1 MSSADHVMESPAA
14 PLLTVRGLT
23 KEFPGVKAL
32 SDLDWELAHGEVH
45 GLAGQNGAGKSTLI
59 KILSGAQRQDGGT
72 IEIDGRPMVFHG
84 PSDAQA
90 AGIFT
95 IYQELS
101 LVPQLSV
108 AENILLAD
116 LPQGRGKVVSWGA
129 MRVKAREALDWLG
142 FDIQADAKVGSL
154 TVAEQQAVELAK
166 AMHRNARILIL
177 DEPSATLPVQDVDR
191 LLAVLRTLQKRGVS
205 LIYIS
210 HRFEEVFEICSRIT
224 VLRDGRKVTTVDR
237 EDTSPTDIVRA
248 MIGRQLRSSM
258 MGEALLAEAE
268 DNSQA
273 RPRIGSGGDRDHV
286 ALSVE
291 GLGDGSAIHD
301 VSFDLHRGEVVGV
314 AGLIGSGQTELAAS
328 LFGDRRTTSGTV
340 RVDGRPIALKSSIA
354 AIQAGIG
361 LLPESRKT
369 QGLVLG
375 MAVEQNITLPNL
387 SDFSRSSII
396 DRRSERRAAR
406 EMRDALS
413 IKVSSLDQPAI
424 TLSGGNQQKIVLAK
438 WLVSKAKI
446 LIFHEPTRG
455 VDVGAKEEIYDL
467 IRKFVEQGGA
477 ALVLSSELSE
487 TMMCDRVLV
496 LARGRIA
503 GEFEHDQV
511 DPHGD
516 AILALC
522 H

>member
-1 MSSADHVMESPAA
+1 MATAAQPMESPAA

-32 SDLDWELAHGEVH
+32 SDLDWDLASGEVH

-59 KILSGAQRQDGGT
+59 KILSGAQRQDRGT
-72 IEIDGRPMVFHG
+72 IEIDGRPVEFHG
-84 PSDAQA
+84 PSDAQD

-116 LPQGRGKVVSWGA
+116 LPQGRGRVVSWSS
-129 MRVKAREALDWLG
+129 MRHKAREALDWLG
-142 FDIQADAKVGSL
+142 FNIDPDARVGAL
-154 TVAEQQAVELAK
+154 PVAEQQAVELAK

-191 LLAVLRTLQKRGVS
+191 LLSVLRTLQERGVS

-237 EDTSPTDIVRA
+237 AETSPTEIVRA

-258 MGEALLAEAE
+258 MGDTLLAEAE
-268 DNSQA
+268 DSKA
-273 RPRIGSGGDRDHV
+273 RPRIGTGGDRTHV
-286 ALSVE
+286 ALKVE
-291 GLGDGSAIHD
+291 GFGDGSAIHE
-301 VSFDLHRGEVVGV
+301 VSFEIHRGEVVGI
-314 AGLIGSGQTELAAS
+314 AGLIGSGQAELAAA
-328 LFGDRRTTSGTV
+328 LFGDRPTTSGSVHVEGKPV
-340 RVDGRPIALKSSIA
+340 RLKSSIA
-354 AIQAGIG
+354 AIEAGIG

-387 SDFSRSSII
+387 SEFSRSSII
-396 DRRSERRAAR
+396 DRRGERRAAT

-413 IKVSSLDQPAI
+413 IKVSSLDQPAV

-438 WLVSKAKI
+438 WLVSNAKI

-467 IRKFVEQGGA
+467 IRKFVEGGGA
-477 ALVLSSELSE
+477 ALLMSAELSE
-487 TMMCDRVLV
+487 TMMCDRIMV
-496 LARGRIA
+496 LARGRIV
-503 GEFEHDQV
+503 GHFEHDEV
-511 DPHGD
+511 DAHGD